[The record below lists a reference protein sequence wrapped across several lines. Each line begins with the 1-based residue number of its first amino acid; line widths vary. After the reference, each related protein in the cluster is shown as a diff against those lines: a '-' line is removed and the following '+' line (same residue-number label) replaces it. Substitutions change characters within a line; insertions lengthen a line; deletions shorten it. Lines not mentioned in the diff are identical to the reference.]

1 MGDLLKLGILG
12 TASIA
17 DRIVAGA
24 RKSSIVRVSAVAGR
38 DPARTSAWA
47 ATRGIPHTF
56 DSYDALLESGAVDAV
71 YIPLPNSMHAE
82 WTVRALS
89 AGLPVLC
96 EKPAATTAYDA
107 SRIRDAAIQSGLP
120 VVEAFMYFFHPLYR
134 QVEQMIT
141 NGRIG
146 SVKSIESRFSWKCDD
161 PSSGPALSELHGG
174 ALFDVGCYCVHLS
187 RKIAGREPVSVMA
200 AARNGF
206 TDPGCQGLGFGP
218 LNMVDDMMVGLLDF
232 GQGTAGLFQTAI
244 SSFERHAAE
253 ITGTDGSIVIDQ
265 PWLQDNAPV
274 SINLLDDNGRHPLR
288 IDPAD
293 TYQAELEGFAGIVRE
308 CVRNRGLSPAALAAL
323 ADLCGNAATLFAL
336 LQSAKTG
343 KAVKPAAL

>member
-1 MGDLLKLGILG
+1 MADLLKLGILG

-24 RKSSIVRVSAVAGR
+24 RKSSTVRVAAVAGR
-38 DPARTSAWA
+38 DPGRTAGWA

-71 YIPLPNSMHAE
+71 YIPLPNNMHAE

-96 EKPAATTAYDA
+96 EKPAVTKPYDA
-107 SRIRDAAIQSGLP
+107 ARVVAAAKDAGLP
-120 VVEAFMYFFHPLYR
+120 AVEGFMYFFHPLYR
-134 QVEQMIT
+134 QVEQIIEK
-141 NGRIG
+141 GRIG
-146 SVKSIESRFSWKCDD
+146 HVKSIESRFSWNCDD

-174 ALFDVGCYCVHLS
+174 ALLDVGCYCVHLS
-187 RKIAGREPVSVMA
+187 RKIAGREPLSVMA
-200 AARNGF
+200 TTRTGF
-206 TDPGCQGLGFGP
+206 IDPGSENIGFGP
-218 LNMVDDMMVGLLDF
+218 ANLVDDMMVGLLDF

-253 ITGTDGSIVIDQ
+253 ITGTEGSIIIDQ

-274 SINLLDDNGRHPLR
+274 SITLLDEQGRHPIR
-288 IDPAD
+288 IDPMD
-293 TYQAELEGFAGIVRE
+293 TYQAELEGFAGMVRE
-308 CVRNRGLSPAALAAL
+308 CRRDRGLSPAANAAL
-323 ADLCGNAATLFAL
+323 ADLSGNAATLFSL
-336 LQSAKTG
+336 FKSAQTG
-343 KAVKPAAL
+343 RAVKL